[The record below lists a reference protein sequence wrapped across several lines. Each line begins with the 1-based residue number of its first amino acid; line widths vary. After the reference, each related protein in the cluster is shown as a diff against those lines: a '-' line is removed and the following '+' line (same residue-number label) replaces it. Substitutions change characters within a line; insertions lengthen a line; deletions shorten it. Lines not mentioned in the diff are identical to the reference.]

1 MPKTKALKLRVAA
14 RCGHEHAIAD
24 VYVILTTTIL
34 TGQFQC
40 SHDLDFALIL
50 RCDCSMKT

>member
-40 SHDLDFALIL
+40 SHE
-50 RCDCSMKT
+50 MT